1 MPGRHQLLYLERDIR
16 KSALASG
23 FQTKAGQTLSAVLES
38 CDARPIVCQ
47 IDLSSIKSVYFPGC
61 SIPSPAFGFDPDDMA
76 EMLAILGRDPRV
88 RVITLTE
95 FNPAIEKGRSGKL
108 IAKQLLSSFLAQVTL
123 R

>member
-23 FQTKAGQTLSAVLES
+23 HQTRAGQALAEVLDS
-38 CDARPIVCQ
+38 CDDRPIVCQ
-47 IDLSSIKSVYFPGC
+47 IDLSSIKSLYFPGC

-76 EMLAILGRDPRV
+76 EMLGILGRDRRLRV
-88 RVITLTE
+88 VTLTE
-95 FNPAIEKGRSGKL
+95 FNPAIEKTRSGKL
-108 IAKQLLSSFLAQVTL
+108 IARQLLTSFISQVNL